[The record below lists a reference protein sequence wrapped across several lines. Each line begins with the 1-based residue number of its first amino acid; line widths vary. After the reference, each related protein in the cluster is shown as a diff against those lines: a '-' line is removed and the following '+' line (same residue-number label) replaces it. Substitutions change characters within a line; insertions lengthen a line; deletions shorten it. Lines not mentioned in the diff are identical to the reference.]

1 MASRREL
8 TSDQRH
14 RARKQGRFRVILGPS
29 SSFTVDVSAGGF
41 STEPAR
47 ALRQGEDVQGIMQ
60 VNGDDLAFGGEVVW
74 VKRSAEAGPRA
85 RMGVRFTRVP
95 FDLQKLLDS
104 PGTG

>member
-1 MASRREL
+1 MATRQG
-8 TSDQRH
+8 TTPDHRH
-14 RARKQGRFRVILGPS
+14 RARKQGRFRVVLGPS

-47 ALRQGEDVQGIMQ
+47 ALRPGEDVQGIMR

-74 VKRSAEAGPRA
+74 VKRSAEEGPRA
-85 RMGVRFTRVP
+85 RMGVRFTHLP
-95 FDLQKLLDS
+95 LDLQRLLDS